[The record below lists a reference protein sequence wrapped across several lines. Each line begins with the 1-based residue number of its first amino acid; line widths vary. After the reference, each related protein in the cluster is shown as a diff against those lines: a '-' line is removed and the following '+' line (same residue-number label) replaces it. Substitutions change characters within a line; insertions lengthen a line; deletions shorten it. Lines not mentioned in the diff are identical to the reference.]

1 MWFCNL
7 TEWKSGRYRYLLNV
21 SRYFP
26 APSFFFLPLVLKSRI
41 FFYFHLRRHTSQ
53 RNWRGFNA
61 QGILPWRR
69 HRREHLNLSP
79 TNPLLASLLPNTTT
93 TLFPSYQLRRLQ
105 RTHWQKIGAKLIQ
118 VKSEC
123 FCSPIKWREHFLFF
137 HFSST
142 RCKIITVIV
151 AVVVAIIILCVV
163 LILVLAKDKEAKPTT
178 VTPTPTEYVPP
189 PLPTG
194 GKLKLVNTPVC

>member
-1 MWFCNL
+1 MLIKFAC
-7 TEWKSGRYRYLLNV
+7 
-21 SRYFP
+21 
-26 APSFFFLPLVLKSRI
+26 FFLSLCTFCHLLFVCSAYIGHHIFIFGDTLANATEEVLMPKV
-41 FFYFHLRRHTSQ
+41 
-53 RNWRGFNA
+53 
-61 QGILPWRR
+61 LPWRR

-79 TNPLLASLLPNTTT
+79 PNPLLASLLPNTTT
-93 TLFPSYQLRRLQ
+93 TLFHSHQLRRLQ

-194 GKLKLVNTPVC
+194 GKLVNTLVC

>member
-7 TEWKSGRYRYLLNV
+7 TEWNSGRYRYLLNV

-26 APSFFFLPLVLKSRI
+26 APRFFFLSLVLKSRI

-61 QGILPWRR
+61 QGTSLAATQERTSQFVSSQSASRVSAAKYNYNTLP
-69 HRREHLNLSP
+69 LPSA
-79 TNPLLASLLPNTTT
+79 TQATADPLTE
-93 TLFPSYQLRRLQ
+93 
-105 RTHWQKIGAKLIQ
+105 IGAKLIQ

-194 GKLKLVNTPVC
+194 GKLVNTLVC